1 MRTIE
6 AEFPARVVYG
16 DTDRS
21 GWLNRVSF
29 VMDPSRL
36 MAALVYEP
44 HSIFVLLPG
53 MSHEDAF
60 VAGQAMA
67 DRITALN
74 PKPVKLK
81 FEKVGRS
88 WRA

>member
-1 MRTIE
+1 
-6 AEFPARVVYG
+6 
-16 DTDRS
+16 
-21 GWLNRVSF
+21 
-29 VMDPSRL
+29 
-36 MAALVYEP
+36 MAALTLEP

>member
-1 MRTIE
+1 MKAHGR
-6 AEFPARVVYG
+6 AC
-16 DTDRS
+16 
-21 GWLNRVSF
+21 
-29 VMDPSRL
+29 
-36 MAALVYEP
+36 VYEP

-81 FEKVGRS
+81 FEKVGPS
-88 WRA
+88 WRAGTALDMPFALTTRLALSFVCS